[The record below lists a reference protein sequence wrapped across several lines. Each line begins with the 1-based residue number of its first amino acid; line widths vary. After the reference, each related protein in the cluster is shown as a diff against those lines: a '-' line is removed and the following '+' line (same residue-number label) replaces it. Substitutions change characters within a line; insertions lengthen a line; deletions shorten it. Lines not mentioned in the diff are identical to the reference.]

1 MSQNKGVRR
10 NHYVFASLPR
20 AANAKI
26 KAQDFRFGVRY
37 ETDSPIPEKMMRETK
52 AKLKGLEC

>member
-1 MSQNKGVRR
+1 M
-10 NHYVFASLPR
+10 FASLPR